1 MTYKQIEMAR
11 EARLWIK
18 DVIVPTAAFVGTL
31 LFIPETREPI
41 IKTCSNVKESIKSKF
56 KKES

>member
-1 MTYKQIEMAR
+1 MTHKQIDTMR

-31 LFIPETREPI
+31 LCVPETRAPI
-41 IKTCSNVKESIKSKF
+41 IKVCSNVKQSIKSKF
-56 KKES
+56 KKD